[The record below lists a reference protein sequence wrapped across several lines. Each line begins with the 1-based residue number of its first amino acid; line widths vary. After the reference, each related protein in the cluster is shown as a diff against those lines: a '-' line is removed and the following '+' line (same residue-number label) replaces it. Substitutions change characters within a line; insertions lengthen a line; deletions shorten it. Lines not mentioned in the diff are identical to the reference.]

1 MKMMMVLK
9 MMMLLMLMNVMILAG
24 SGRHGTAAIYND
36 VTDGRAT
43 DGHDGRASR
52 VSRTLSPRWRGWTTL
67 RKMGTTL
74 QSVRQL
80 ILVVEISGQRLEL
93 PWRRGDLC
101 NRPRT
106 NQAMSGTWKS
116 SPTSVYRGSV
126 VRRSEIAVLEAPR
139 TPIQRLR
146 MRLWRRR
153 GRIAERRV
161 FQAFQRLSSGSAS
174 SHRIVIAR

>member
-9 MMMLLMLMNVMILAG
+9 MMMRLMLMNVMILAG

-93 PWRRGDLC
+93 PWRRGDLHRK
-101 NRPRT
+101 N
-106 NQAMSGTWKS
+106 
-116 SPTSVYRGSV
+116 V
-126 VRRSEIAVLEAPR
+126 VR
-139 TPIQRLR
+139 PIISSLRLFI
-146 MRLWRRR
+146 RLCHYRRR
-153 GRIAERRV
+153 DLLSEERSDDGGQRGRE
-161 FQAFQRLSSGSAS
+161 Q
-174 SHRIVIAR
+174 

>member
-36 VTDGRAT
+36 VTDGRPA
-43 DGHDGRASR
+43 DGHDGRPGR
-52 VSRTLSPRWRGWTTL
+52 VSRTLSSRWGGWATL

-80 ILVVEISGQRLEL
+80 ILVVEITGQRLEL
-93 PWRRGDLC
+93 PWRRGDLRCEKKPKTKKKKRRSSDRLSFRYAQQRQKKGGDGGEKIYLC

-106 NQAMSGTWKS
+106 NQAMSRTW
-116 SPTSVYRGSV
+116 
-126 VRRSEIAVLEAPR
+126 
-139 TPIQRLR
+139 
-146 MRLWRRR
+146 
-153 GRIAERRV
+153 
-161 FQAFQRLSSGSAS
+161 
-174 SHRIVIAR
+174 